1 MNIGVHVSLWMSVF
15 VFFKYQRMEL
25 LEYMEIQFSVYWGN
39 STMFSTVNVPIYIP
53 TNSLQGFPFLH
64 ILTNFCY
71 L

>member
-1 MNIGVHVSLWMSVF
+1 MYLFELVFMSFSNI
-15 VFFKYQRMEL
+15 YQRMEL

-64 ILTNFCY
+64 ILTNIY